1 MVPAEEWV
9 SAIDSANA
17 KWYALGEK
25 LFGVMEMTI
34 QEIEKYIKTHDYLVF
49 KYQSEYYSLVK
60 KYSLLGASYCLIATD
75 GGQQQ
80 RNSLEALCGQARISG
95 TLLGEAIKQAEIP
108 EADDPAWQTYEAI
121 RHCAIVHGSEIHFF
135 YHQREY
141 WIAHA
146 PEGFSHLSDDLGNTQ
161 MFSSCSDLFE
171 RARIEGKPLKE
182 IWEDVMIDA
191 Y

>member
-60 KYSLLGASYCLIATD
+60 KSSLLGASYCLIATD

-80 RNSLEALCGQARISG
+80 RN
-95 TLLGEAIKQAEIP
+95 
-108 EADDPAWQTYEAI
+108 
-121 RHCAIVHGSEIHFF
+121 
-135 YHQREY
+135 
-141 WIAHA
+141 
-146 PEGFSHLSDDLGNTQ
+146 
-161 MFSSCSDLFE
+161 
-171 RARIEGKPLKE
+171 
-182 IWEDVMIDA
+182 
-191 Y
+191 